1 MVKQL
6 LKQQNGYL
14 GVADLVQPITAA
26 PTLAAVVAWRSIK
39 RLKSFLSTKF
49 IHRQYVIGS
58 LLNSRKSWRP
68 NWKPNRPRPQSLGGR
83 SKGFDSV
90 NIAFFLR

>member
-26 PTLAAVVAWRSIK
+26 PTLAAVVA
-39 RLKSFLSTKF
+39 
-49 IHRQYVIGS
+49 
-58 LLNSRKSWRP
+58 
-68 NWKPNRPRPQSLGGR
+68 
-83 SKGFDSV
+83 
-90 NIAFFLR
+90 